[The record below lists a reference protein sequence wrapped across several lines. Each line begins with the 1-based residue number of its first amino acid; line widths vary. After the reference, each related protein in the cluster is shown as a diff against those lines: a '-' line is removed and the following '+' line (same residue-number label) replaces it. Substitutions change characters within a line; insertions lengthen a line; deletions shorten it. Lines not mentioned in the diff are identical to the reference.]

1 MGRAQGGQG
10 RGTVAE
16 RVSRWLERAP
26 SPVFVAYASV
36 ASFATY
42 FCMYAFRKPFAA
54 ASFEG
59 ETFFGSALTLKS
71 AFVIAQVVGYALSK
85 YLGIKYVSEVRHR
98 ARALLALIGAAEV
111 ALLLFGVLPGSWKFL
126 AIFCN
131 GLPLGMVWGVVVRY
145 LEGRTTSELLLA
157 GLSASFIVASGVVKD
172 VGRWLMAAFGVSEAW
187 MPFATGALF
196 LAPFAASVW
205 LLDRLPPPTA
215 TDVAQR
221 VERRPMRGA
230 ERRAL
235 LRRHLGGLLPLLV
248 VYFFLTA
255 YRDFRD
261 NYGVELVSALGH
273 GGDPAIFGRTELPVA
288 VGVLVTLALLYRVAD
303 NRLAL
308 AATYGI
314 MVVGS
319 LLLVGAELLFGAGV
333 IGGVAWFSLTGLGS
347 YLTYVPFGSILFD
360 RLVAATGVRGTAVFG
375 IYLADALG
383 YTGSVG
389 VQLTKDLW
397 APELTRLGFFHSFSW
412 LQGGGGAALLA
423 ASGLYFWRH
432 TRR

>member
-1 MGRAQGGQG
+1 MTCAPQSGSGRLTIG
-10 RGTVAE
+10 E
-16 RVSRWLERAP
+16 RLTRRLIRAP
-26 SPVFVAYASV
+26 SGVFVAYATS

-59 ETFFGSALTLKS
+59 ETFFGSGVALKS

-85 YLGIKYVSEVRHR
+85 YAGIKYASEVRRR
-98 ARALLALIGAAEV
+98 AWALLSLIGVAESALFLF
-111 ALLLFGVLPGSWKFL
+111 ALLPGPWKFL
-126 AIFCN
+126 AIFAN

-145 LEGRTTSELLLA
+145 LEGRRTSELLLA

-172 VGRWLMAAFGVSEAW
+172 VGRWLMTAHGVSEAW
-187 MPFATGALF
+187 MPFTTGLLF
-196 LAPFAASVW
+196 LLPFAVSVW
-205 LLDRLPPPTA
+205 LLDRLPPPTESDA
-215 TDVAQR
+215 ALR
-221 VERRPMRGA
+221 VERRPMRGP

-273 GGDPAIFGRTELPVA
+273 GQDAAIFGRTELPA
-288 VGVLVTLALLYRVAD
+288 ACGVLFALALLYRITD
-303 NRLAL
+303 NRQAL
-308 AATYGI
+308 AATYTI
-314 MVVGS
+314 MVAGS
-319 LLLVGAELLFGAGV
+319 LLLVGAEVFFAAGF
-333 IGGVAWFSLTGLGS
+333 IGGVSWFTLTGLGS

-360 RLVAATGVRGTAVFG
+360 RLVAATGVAGTAVFG

-389 VQLTKDLW
+389 VQLYKDLW
-397 APELTRLGFFHSFSW
+397 ASDATRLGFFHAFSR
-412 LQGGGGAALLA
+412 LQGLGGAVFLA
-423 ASGLYFWRH
+423 SSGLYFWRR
-432 TRR
+432 TR